1 MYCLDYFKEDRNMAP
16 LQKRAFY
23 GLIVCVLWAIAL
35 VVIFI
40 TIGGIDSLVA
50 DRGSEAWLVG
60 TLIAGFLA
68 YVITLV
74 VTRGK
79 RGEVTMDERD
89 RAILSKAR
97 ATQLWSAMLT
107 LAVWAVSL
115 SRIYSE
121 PGLLPV
127 QCLYLITMSTW
138 IVVVVTENA
147 AILIGYRRS

>member
-1 MYCLDYFKEDRNMAP
+1 MAP

-74 VTRGK
+74 ATRGK

-89 RAILSKAR
+89 RAILAKAR